1 MHDCARIH
9 FIRSDHKSRIITYII
24 IVIMIIIIKYY
35 NICFRNSCIQCIYY
49 IIISYVRVHNNISIR
64 SAAVRKALHT
74 MGSLCAEVAQ
84 LKDVAATA
92 ATSIATKRLAGGEKL
107 NALQIIIFYTLT
119 KT

>member
-1 MHDCARIH
+1 M
-9 FIRSDHKSRIITYII
+9 YIL
-24 IVIMIIIIKYY
+24 YY
-35 NICFRNSCIQCIYY
+35 NIVYVLIIYP
-49 IIISYVRVHNNISIR
+49 
-64 SAAVRKALHT
+64 SAPAADRKALHT

-92 ATSIATKRLAGGEKL
+92 ATSIATERLAGGEKL

>member
-1 MHDCARIH
+1 
-9 FIRSDHKSRIITYII
+9 
-24 IVIMIIIIKYY
+24 
-35 NICFRNSCIQCIYY
+35 
-49 IIISYVRVHNNISIR
+49 
-64 SAAVRKALHT
+64 

-92 ATSIATKRLAGGEKL
+92 ATSIATKRLAGGEKI